1 MMLMRLK
8 KLNWY
13 LHQMLAEI
21 ERKKRMKVQLFW
33 QQQNSIVSFELVGRR
48 RFQMMTMLL
57 RITVKSLALMTM
69 QMQMTEVS

>member
-1 MMLMRLK
+1 
-8 KLNWY
+8 
-13 LHQMLAEI
+13 MLAEI